1 MPFVNK
7 GAPPESF
14 YYAFLY
20 GAGRGEERFADGVEA
35 GIY

>member
-7 GAPPESF
+7 GAPPESL

-20 GAGRGEERFADGVEA
+20 GKGRGEERVVPARRDA
-35 GIY
+35 HT